1 MMIRYNYR
9 YRGPYEYDKF
19 ILNTLQLYNEV
30 DRLESELGTG
40 SYGELQN
47 NLKELNSIIDNMA
60 STSCNLC
67 KLLEI
72 TEQLDV

>member
-30 DRLESELGTG
+30 DRLEDKLTTR
-40 SYGELQN
+40 SYGELQDS
-47 NLKELNSIIDNMA
+47 LKELDSVIDEIA
-60 STSCNLC
+60 SSSCSLC
-67 KLLEI
+67 KLLVL

>member
-30 DRLESELGTG
+30 DRLEDKLTEG
-40 SYGELQN
+40 SYGTLQK
-47 NLKELNSIIDNMA
+47 NLKELDNTIDNMA

>member
-1 MMIRYNYR
+1 MIRYNYR

-30 DRLESELGTG
+30 DRLEDKLVKGNYGTLQKNLEELD
-40 SYGELQN
+40 N
-47 NLKELNSIIDNMA
+47 IIDNMA

>member
-30 DRLESELGTG
+30 DRLEDKLTTG
-40 SYGELQN
+40 SYGELQDS
-47 NLKELNSIIDNMA
+47 LKELDSVIDEIA
-60 STSCNLC
+60 SSSCSLC
-67 KLLEI
+67 KLLVL